1 MYSSIN
7 YEMIH
12 NESMRLKLFKIIGG
26 QTYQLDNFANIE
38 YFEITSVTFLT
49 NHLYKLILK
58 NDLEEMIQYTNGETI
73 NSIYFRNKHSNIS
86 ITSNCNGI
94 LEITYKKIVYMGNP
108 ISDAYNKFM
117 EKCTL
122 KYYGALF
129 KKKSIKGND
138 FAYIDRKTI
147 TNLKLHYSDIEF
159 THDYNEVMQT
169 GNNYINISKQTPI
182 DVYGDIILGIEINA
196 VEQTVCN
203 ISLRGD
209 IFLSFNVKQG
219 KHDYDIFTLDK
230 HIFWGMNIWFENNHV
245 NIIKYKCIY
254 LPHIFKYKIFTNY
267 PMILHHD
274 MYTPNIVYKG
284 YHNFP
289 IEDISKAKNRGIHIA
304 LCSMIL
310 ALNDN
315 NSNLQMLN
323 CDILFNILCQL
334 KTLLF

>member
-1 MYSSIN
+1 
-7 YEMIH
+7 MIH
-12 NESMRLKLFKIIGG
+12 DESMRLKLFKIIGE
-26 QTYQLDNFANIE
+26 QTYQLDNFANID

-58 NDLEEMIQYTNGETI
+58 RDLEEMIQYTNGETI
-73 NSIYFRNKHSNIS
+73 NSFHFRRIHSNIS

-94 LEITYKKIVYMGNP
+94 LEITYEKIEYKGNP
-108 ISDAYNKFM
+108 MYGAYCKFM
-117 EKCTL
+117 EKHKL

-129 KKKSIKGND
+129 KKKSIKGNV

-147 TNLKLHYSDIEF
+147 ANLKLHYSDIEF
-159 THDYNEVMQT
+159 IHDYDEVMQT
-169 GNNYINISKQTPI
+169 GNKYINISKQTPI
-182 DVYGDIILGIEINA
+182 DVYGDVLLGIEINA

-219 KHDYDIFTLDK
+219 RHNYDIFTLDK
-230 HIFWGMNIWFENNHV
+230 HIFWGMHIWFENKHV
-245 NIIKYKCIY
+245 NIIKYKCLY
-254 LPHIFKYKIFTNY
+254 LPHIFKYEIFTNY
-267 PMILHHD
+267 PIVLHHD
-274 MYTPNIVYKG
+274 MYTPNIAYKG

-289 IEDISKAKNRGIHIA
+289 IEDISKAKNRGIRIA
-304 LCSMIL
+304 LYSMIL

-323 CDILFNILCQL
+323 HDILFNILCQL